1 MAKNTNVLEI
11 KIKAQMPVGKSLA
24 DAYAAMSI
32 AVAAQKTGDYS
43 ALLATATIVEVTIDQ
58 KTRRIEDEEGV
69 EA

>member
-11 KIKAQMPVGKSLA
+11 KIKAQLPVGRSLA
-24 DAYAAMSI
+24 EAFVAMAIANEAQQTGNYA
-32 AVAAQKTGDYS
+32 K
-43 ALLATATIVEVTIDQ
+43 LLEAATIVEVTIDQ